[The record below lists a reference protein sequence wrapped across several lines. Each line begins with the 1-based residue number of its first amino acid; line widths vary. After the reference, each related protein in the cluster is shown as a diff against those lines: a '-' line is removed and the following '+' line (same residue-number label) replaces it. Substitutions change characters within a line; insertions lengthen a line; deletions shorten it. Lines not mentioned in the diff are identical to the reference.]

1 MGMIVMDRRINFK
14 MPQLGWEGSGS
25 QFPVAWF
32 TNGLGIDKIEYYS
45 YNWLTK
51 EKIKEFEV

>member
-1 MGMIVMDRRINFK
+1 MIVMDRRINFK